1 MMTRTEYEAAC
12 ERATELSE
20 KIQKAIDLT
29 GDELDEFDGLSEAI
43 EHYEEQ
49 AGV

>member
-1 MMTRTEYEAAC
+1 MTRTEYEAAC

-20 KIQKAIDLT
+20 KIQNGVDLSE
-29 GDELDEFDGLSEAI
+29 DERIEFDGLIGTI

-49 AGV
+49 ASV